1 MIVDPARAI
10 THPEG
15 EGVTT
20 CHLSDAGGLVQF
32 GAYLQVL
39 APGSVTS
46 HRHWHSAEDEFL
58 LVLDGTVVAVDDD
71 GAHPLG
77 AGDAACWRHG
87 EPNGHHVKNLS
98 DAPARF
104 LIVGSRAAR
113 DVCHY
118 PDGNWK
124 QVNHDTTWELLD
136 DTGARRDGGDL
147 PPELLGLRS
156 AWGKP
161 WDGVRTPR
169 YFAMGTV
176 QGETGAAGGEHG
188 LPALGAY
195 VAHPISDAGGL
206 TQFGAFTETL
216 MPGAQSSHRHWHAQ
230 EDEFLYVLEGEVTI
244 IENDGPHRLGPG
256 GCACWPAG
264 VANAHCLR
272 NDTETPV
279 TYFVAGSRLP
289 EDEVTYP
296 DIDLHYRR
304 AAGWRHVTR
313 KDGTPL
319 PGWPKETNR

>member
-15 EGVTT
+15 ERVTT

-39 APGSVTS
+39 APGGVTS
-46 HRHWHSAEDEFL
+46 HRHWHTAEDEFL
-58 LVLDGTVVAVDDD
+58 YVLDGTLVAVDDD
-71 GAHPLG
+71 GEHPLHP
-77 AGDAACWRHG
+77 GDAACWRHG

-113 DVCHY
+113 DTCHY
-118 PDGNWK
+118 PDSNWR

-136 DTGARRDGGDL
+136 DTGTRRDGGDL
-147 PPELLGLRS
+147 PPELLGLRP

-161 WDGVRTPR
+161 WDGVKKPR
-169 YFAMGTV
+169 YFAKGSV
-176 QGETGAAGGEHG
+176 PGEAGSAGGEHG
-188 LPALGAY
+188 LPALGSY

-206 TQFGAFTETL
+206 SQFGAFTEVL
-216 MPGAQSSHRHWHAQ
+216 MPGSQSSHRHWHAA
-230 EDEFLYVLEGEVTI
+230 EDEFLYVLEGEVTLV
-244 IENDGPHRLGPG
+244 ENDGPHRLHPG
-256 GCACWPAG
+256 DCACWPAG
-264 VANAHCLR
+264 EPNAHCLR
-272 NDTETPV
+272 NDTDTPV